1 MGAEYQLAGVGRG
14 GGGGGWGWA
23 MGEIW
28 VTVKRG
34 FCEFGRAG
42 ILADGF
48 TLRDCYSMCARSAYG
63 CLVLYTIFDAFVR
76 SSGRSFVRS
85 FAKIA
90 CFLTVL
96 KVASSR
102 REQIL
107 R

>member
-1 MGAEYQLAGVGRG
+1 
-14 GGGGGWGWA
+14 

-34 FCEFGRAG
+34 FYEFGRAG

-76 SSGRSFVRS
+76 PFVRSSVRSFVRKNRLFS
-85 FAKIA
+85 NCFKSRELASRANTKVICKKMTLFLSYFFANY
-90 CFLTVL
+90 LT
-96 KVASSR
+96 
-102 REQIL
+102 
-107 R
+107 

>member
-1 MGAEYQLAGVGRG
+1 MSGGAPVFQLEVLNVP
-14 GGGGGWGWA
+14 
-23 MGEIW
+23 
-28 VTVKRG
+28 VTK
-34 FCEFGRAG
+34 
-42 ILADGF
+42 
-48 TLRDCYSMCARSAYG
+48 YARSAYG
-63 CLVLYTIFDAFVR
+63 GLVLYTIFDAFVR
-76 SSGRSFVRS
+76 PAVRSSGRS